1 MNEPPRD
8 EREEAGVTLVRMPA
22 DAGFDAEDTSLSM
35 ASAAGWGDNKG
46 KKKRKLIVDD
56 EDDALDDVH
65 VDES

>member
-1 MNEPPRD
+1 M
-8 EREEAGVTLVRMPA
+8 RMPA